1 MDKREI
7 NHLLI
12 MIARGN
18 NQAFEKLYIETRKGL
33 YALLYPYFKNSYD
46 TEDALE
52 EVYIRVKQKA
62 HLFQKNTDGRAWLFQ
77 LAKNYALNLLRSKN
91 TERNKL
97 QELTDNQKDVHD
109 DVWQSTI
116 FIAMQKV
123 LTTEEYQI
131 VIKHVLMYYKHK
143 DIAKELNIPLGTV
156 LSKYQTALKKLREE
170 LEHEKL

>member
-12 MIARGN
+12 TISTGN

-77 LAKNYALNLLRSKN
+77 LAKNYALNLLCSKN

-123 LTTEEYQI
+123 LTAEEYQI